1 MMRITDH
8 KRSNTKASPESP
20 AAMDWS
26 QHYPAY
32 VATSEGDSQSTGTQH
47 QDQESS
53 DSNKLTTIPKMSQQ
67 VEVADIGC
75 GFGGLLFALAPKLPN
90 TLLLGLEIR
99 VSVTEYVQEKARALR
114 AQALL
119 QKQDP
124 SAAAEAAAAAS
135 KLGNKDTIAAP
146 GVDYQN
152 VSCIRANTMKF
163 LPNFFAKHQLRKIFL
178 CFPDPHFKAR
188 KHKARI
194 VSHTL
199 NAEYAFAL
207 RPGGKVY
214 TITDVEDLH
223 NWMVERF
230 EAHPSFER
238 VGDEEVEADECVA
251 VMREETEEG
260 KKVTRNGG
268 RKFVAVFRRGE
279 DPEWP

>member
-1 MMRITDH
+1 
-8 KRSNTKASPESP
+8 
-20 AAMDWS
+20 MDWS

-32 VATSEGDSQSTGTQH
+32 IATSGPQSTPGAAEQTSESTQ
-47 QDQESS
+47 
-53 DSNKLTTIPKMSQQ
+53 LTTKSIPTMSQQ

-114 AQALL
+114 AQAQL
-119 QKQDP
+119 QQSDP
-124 SAAAEAAAAAS
+124 TAAAAVT
-135 KLGNKDTIAAP
+135 KGNKEMIAAP
-146 GVDYQN
+146 GTDYQN
-152 VSCIRANTMKF
+152 VSCIRANAMKF
-163 LPNFFAKHQLRKIFL
+163 LPNFFTKHQLRAIFL
-178 CFPDPHFKAR
+178 CFPDPHFKTR

-199 NAEYAFAL
+199 NAEYAYAL

-223 NWMVERF
+223 LWMVERF
-230 EAHPSFER
+230 EKHPSFER
-238 VGDEEVEADECVA
+238 VGEEEVEADELVG

-268 RKFVAVFRRGE
+268 RKFVAVFRRTE